1 METGDQRFGDLVFR
15 QLAPNVWQHTSYLD
29 MPGFG
34 AVASNG
40 LIVRDGG
47 RVLVV
52 DTAWTMTRPP
62 QILNWIKQEI
72 NLPVALAVVTHAHQ
86 DKMGGMDAACGRT
99 TYANALSNQLAPQE
113 GMVAAQ
119 HSLTFSPP
127 MAGSNQQPRPT
138 LARSRY
144 FTPAPA
150 TPVTISPLQDRRHRH
165 RFWWLPDQGQQGQ
178 SLGNLGDADTEHYAA
193 SARAFG
199 AAFPKASMIVM
210 SHSAPIAAAITH
222 TARMADKLR

>member
-1 METGDQRFGDLVFR
+1 
-15 QLAPNVWQHTSYLD
+15 

-52 DTAWTMTRPP
+52 DTAWTDDQTA

-86 DKMGGMDAACGRT
+86 DKMGGMNFAACGGDCDLCQCVVEPACPARGDGCGATQPDFRRQWLGRT
-99 TYANALSNQLAPQE
+99 SN
-113 GMVAAQ
+113 
-119 HSLTFSPP
+119 
-127 MAGSNQQPRPT
+127 RPT

-150 TPVTISPLQDRRHRH
+150 TPVTISPLGSTA
-165 RFWWLPDQGQQGQ
+165 PT
-178 SLGNLGDADTEHYAA
+178 SLLVAA
-193 SARAFG
+193 
-199 AAFPKASMIVM
+199 
-210 SHSAPIAAAITH
+210 
-222 TARMADKLR
+222 